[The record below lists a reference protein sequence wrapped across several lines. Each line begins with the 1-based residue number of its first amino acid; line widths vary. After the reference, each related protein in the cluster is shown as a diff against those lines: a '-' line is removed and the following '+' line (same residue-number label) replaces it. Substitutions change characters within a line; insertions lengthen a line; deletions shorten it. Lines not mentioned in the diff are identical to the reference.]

1 MLKNDGTLTAMTYS
15 DDIGAYVELVAAG
28 FYQDIAAYY
37 STVTNQDE
45 LWTTVSHGYEPL
57 GVNTYYLEKMPYPS
71 RTYRPKI
78 EEEDNSLTQQGVI
91 FFDSWIRRDCASN
104 VITGLEHL
112 EGFEVGAIVEDAW
125 AGLYTVFDGTI
136 VLDDTGID
144 NDQPYNGQAAVG
156 FVYDAYLKTFE
167 FAPTDQYGMTAL
179 GTFRRWNKLYI
190 RLLDSALP
198 KVNGQLPSDRT
209 PTTEMN
215 IAETLRM
222 GLRDYVMTGLGQG
235 DGSVEIYQDRPY
247 PTQVIGL
254 FGEFYVEDD

>member
-1 MLKNDGTLTAMTYS
+1 
-15 DDIGAYVELVAAG
+15 
-28 FYQDIAAYY
+28 
-37 STVTNQDE
+37 
-45 LWTTVSHGYEPL
+45 
-57 GVNTYYLEKMPYPS
+57 
-71 RTYRPKI
+71 
-78 EEEDNSLTQQGVI
+78 
-91 FFDSWIRRDCASN
+91 
-104 VITGLEHL
+104 
-112 EGFEVGAIVEDAW
+112 
-125 AGLYTVFDGTI
+125 
-136 VLDDTGID
+136 
-144 NDQPYNGQAAVG
+144 
-156 FVYDAYLKTFE
+156 
-167 FAPTDQYGMTAL
+167 MTAL